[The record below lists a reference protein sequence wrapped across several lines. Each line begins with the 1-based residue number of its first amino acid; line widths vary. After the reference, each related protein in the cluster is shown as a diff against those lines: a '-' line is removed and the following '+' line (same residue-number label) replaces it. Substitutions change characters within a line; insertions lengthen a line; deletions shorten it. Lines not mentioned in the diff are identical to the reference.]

1 MARLRSLFNA
11 LAVAQF
17 CYAEVAIPK
26 SAGYTA
32 LSAPKMIKGA
42 NDFKMWEFD
51 RGVNCDPSKEYDD
64 SASTFILEDGA
75 SISNVIFGTKQIS
88 GVFCL
93 GSCTLTNVWFRSV
106 CDEAVQVY
114 GKGNALIVGGGAN
127 NAPNKF
133 VQHDGSGTVT
143 IRGGEYY
150 GISHLYRSCGNC
162 PNNKEHSPRQV
173 IIQNN
178 KIHNVK
184 NDVAGINPNFGDT
197 AQIENNCGENIAS
210 ICQPYTGM
218 EGSSHGR
225 SLKSTNKNSCHGG
238 QGMATKFPAC
248 S

>member
-106 CDEAVQVY
+106 CD
-114 GKGNALIVGGGAN
+114 
-127 NAPNKF
+127 
-133 VQHDGSGTVT
+133 
-143 IRGGEYY
+143 GE
-150 GISHLYRSCGNC
+150 LL
-162 PNNKEHSPRQV
+162 
-173 IIQNN
+173 
-178 KIHNVK
+178 
-184 NDVAGINPNFGDT
+184 FLFLFL
-197 AQIENNCGENIAS
+197 
-210 ICQPYTGM
+210 
-218 EGSSHGR
+218 SS
-225 SLKSTNKNSCHGG
+225 SS
-238 QGMATKFPAC
+238 
-248 S
+248 